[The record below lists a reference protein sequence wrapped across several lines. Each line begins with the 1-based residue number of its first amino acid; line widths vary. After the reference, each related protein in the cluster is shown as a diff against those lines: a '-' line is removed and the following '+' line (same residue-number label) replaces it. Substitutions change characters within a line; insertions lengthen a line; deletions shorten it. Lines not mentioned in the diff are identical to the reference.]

1 MKLKETQALD
11 KGREKEREGGRER
24 ERERE
29 RESKFFDCH
38 NNHCATKFDS
48 TQYLMEKYM
57 YTQY

>member
-1 MKLKETQALD
+1 MKLKETQALE
-11 KGREKEREGGRER
+11 KGR

-48 TQYLMEKYM
+48 TQY
-57 YTQY
+57 